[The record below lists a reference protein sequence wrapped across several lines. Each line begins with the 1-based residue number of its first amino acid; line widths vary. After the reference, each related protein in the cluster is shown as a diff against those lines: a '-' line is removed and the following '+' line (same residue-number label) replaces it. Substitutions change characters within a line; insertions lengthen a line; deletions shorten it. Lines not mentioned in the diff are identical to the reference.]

1 MLSLAEKDIYS
12 LLLELVSIPSVS
24 FSEEENRA
32 ADFIY
37 STLGGLEYFRRNP
50 SLLRFLPAEGDPLGR
65 KAVAALV
72 RATPSTGK
80 TVIVTGHF
88 DVVDA
93 EACGHLKHLA
103 FSPEEYTRRV
113 GELEISAEARADL
126 ESGEY
131 LFGRGVSDMK
141 AGIALEMC
149 LLGEVSRLETFPAN
163 VLFLAVPD
171 EENTSAGMRGAVP
184 WLVRL
189 REEWN
194 LEYIACLNG
203 EPSVGG
209 RGVPAGGVYVGT
221 IGKIM
226 PFYLCVG
233 KEAHVGDY
241 YEGVSASLL
250 TAYLAI
256 ALEGSPETSEFLGG
270 VNFPPQAC
278 LRFRDL
284 VRNYSVT
291 LPERSVAYYN
301 CLTVSGT
308 PAGILEEMKG
318 AAAQALDM
326 TLERLARSREAIRAR
341 GGFIPEGSP
350 LRPRVM
356 TYGELL
362 ENARRRTDSFG
373 DVLENFLKTLPDSL
387 DERERCI
394 ETASFLLDLAGEKGP
409 LVVVGFLPPYY
420 PPRLNRGESEGER
433 AVLRAVERL
442 KDAGKAFGLA
452 ISRVDV
458 FQGIMDM
465 SYLGFQG
472 APSELDALAEN
483 MPLWGRA
490 YRFPLDDLKRLD
502 VPIANFGPIG
512 KDDHKNAERINLPY
526 YLRTLPPLFRR
537 FVEFLAEE
545 TCAEC
550 RETDQI

>member
-1 MLSLAEKDIYS
+1 MLSLAEKDLYS
-12 LLLELVSIPSVS
+12 LLLDLVAIPSVS

-37 STLGGLEYFRRNP
+37 STLSELEYFQQH
-50 SLLRFLPAEGDPLGR
+50 SAFLRFLPAEGDPLGR

-72 RATPSTGK
+72 KAKPATK
-80 TVIVTGHF
+80 RTVIITGHF

-113 GELEISAEARADL
+113 GELEISEEARADL
-126 ESGEY
+126 SSGEY

-141 AGIALEMC
+141 SGIALEMC
-149 LLGEVSRLETFPAN
+149 LIGELSRSESFPAN
-163 VLFLAVPD
+163 VLFVAVPD

-189 REEWN
+189 REEWE
-194 LEYIACLNG
+194 LEYIACLNS

-250 TAYLAI
+250 TSYLSL
-256 ALEGSPETSEFLGG
+256 ALEGSPDTAESLDG
-270 VNFPPQAC
+270 VFFPPQAC
-278 LRFRDL
+278 LRFKDL
-284 VRNYSVT
+284 VKNYSVT

-301 CLTVSGT
+301 CLTVSRT
-308 PAGILEEMKG
+308 PARILQEMKT
-318 AAAQALDM
+318 AAERALEM
-326 TLERLARSREAIRAR
+326 TLDHLSKARRSLRQR
-341 GGFIPEGSP
+341 GASLPGKDAF
-350 LRPRVM
+350 RPRVL
-356 TYGELL
+356 TYAELL
-362 ENARRRTDSFG
+362 EKVRVRMERFD
-373 DVLENFLKTLPDSL
+373 DVLDSFLKTLPDSL
-387 DERERCI
+387 DERDLCI
-394 ETASFLLDLAGEKGP
+394 ETASFLLDLSGEKGP
-409 LVVVGFLPPYY
+409 LILVGFLPPFY
-420 PPRLNRGESEGER
+420 PPRLNRSESSGER
-433 AVLRAVERL
+433 SLLRAVERL
-442 KDAGKAFGLA
+442 KEAGKPFGLS
-452 ISRVDV
+452 INRIDV
-458 FQGIMDM
+458 FQGIMDL

-472 APSELDALAEN
+472 EPSELDALAKN

-490 YRFPLDDLKRLD
+490 YRFPLDELKKLD

-512 KDDHKNAERINLPY
+512 KDDHKNAERIQLPY
-526 YLRTLPPLFRR
+526 YLRTLPPLFGK
-537 FVEFLAEE
+537 FVELLAEE
-545 TCAEC
+545 SKKE
-550 RETDQI
+550 E